1 MLLTLA
7 IFFTAGCLATSER
20 NPLIVS
26 SIFSF
31 LSGSLSFLG
40 LASGVLRLFRLF
52 GLFCSFFL
60 DGDGVALI
68 LIDLFEI
75 TGDGDW
81 CMLSN
86 ATGNSSDWKSSC
98 KKTNRVM
105 KEQNIYFQVINMNY
119 NFCLPI

>member
-60 DGDGVALI
+60 FLDGDGVALI

-86 ATGNSSDWKSSC
+86 ATGNSSD
-98 KKTNRVM
+98 
-105 KEQNIYFQVINMNY
+105 
-119 NFCLPI
+119 